1 MFTIDSELYWL
12 VWDQVGKDTAFGIIM
27 KIATGTLIFAL
38 FSVLYSTKICQIQLC
53 LDDSWYK
60 ITHSRLTVGLN
71 YSFLALFWL
80 SGSWLDTYWICQI
93 LYWVSSLPWDS
104 FSSCP
109 LSTGYGI
116 FTPAPGWLSGCSGR
130 FWLIS
135 WTPPPPPSDCFSS
148 CVFNFCCFWFYWF
161 TLAWGWPPPPPPPG
175 CSPSHPC
182 APPLLQCCLRRFGG
196 WGKIILKVFVTLFN
210 TRWLV

>member
-1 MFTIDSELYWL
+1 
-12 VWDQVGKDTAFGIIM
+12 M

-38 FSVLYSTKICQIQLC
+38 FSVLYSTKICQIQPC

-109 LSTGYGI
+109 LAMESLHLLQVDCLAVLVVFDWYPELLPLLRLTVFRLVFFLFLLFLILLIYTCLRL
-116 FTPAPGWLSGCSGR
+116 TPSPSSAWLFS
-130 FWLIS
+130 
-135 WTPPPPPSDCFSS
+135 FSS
-148 CVFNFCCFWFYWF
+148 LCSA
-161 TLAWGWPPPPPPPG
+161 LAPMLSSSIWR
-175 CSPSHPC
+175 
-182 APPLLQCCLRRFGG
+182 L
-196 WGKIILKVFVTLFN
+196 GKL
-210 TRWLV
+210 